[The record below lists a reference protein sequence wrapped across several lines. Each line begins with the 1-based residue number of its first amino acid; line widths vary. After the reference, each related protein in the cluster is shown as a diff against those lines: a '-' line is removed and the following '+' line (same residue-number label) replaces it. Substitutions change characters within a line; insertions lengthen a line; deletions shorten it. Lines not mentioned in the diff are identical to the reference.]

1 MGRPTAGTQAW
12 AMSIARTDL
21 RTRLTALATVVA
33 LMATL
38 VATLPAAAGDTVRAK
53 TAERYA
59 LSLLNCTRTG
69 GKVTSAGSC
78 LGRGSGTYSAY
89 RQPLRLHKGIS
100 DKVAWP
106 WARALAVNDVC
117 GHSIAGKPSLAQRLS
132 RKGYRY
138 PYYGENVGC
147 GTTTASPGTV
157 VLYTHRLM
165 QAEQK
170 YGGGHWKNIKNPD
183 FKSVGIGVARYGSR
197 TRVVYEFYG
206 KKY

>member
-1 MGRPTAGTQAW
+1 
-12 AMSIARTDL
+12 MSIERTGRRARL
-21 RTRLTALATVVA
+21 VALATMVA

-53 TAERYA
+53 AAERYA

-69 GKVTSAGSC
+69 GKVTSDGTC

-89 RQPLRLHKGIS
+89 RKPLRLHKGIS

-132 RKGYRY
+132 RNGYRY

-147 GTTTASPGTV
+147 GTTPASAKTV

-165 QAEQK
+165 QAEQSS
-170 YGGGHWKNIKNPD
+170 GGGHWKNIKNPD
-183 FKSVGIGVARYGSR
+183 FKSVGIGVARHGNR
-197 TRVVYEFYG
+197 TRIVYEFYG
-206 KKY
+206 KRY